1 MPKARQHIRAQ
12 GRRPGERALAQER
25 NNRNGKGNGRVDGK
39 PPRQR
44 NDAVP
49 VRERSEHY
57 EACDTPER
65 EAAGGSAVAVD
76 RSERAGRERREELAE
91 RRRDENSQ
99 SAAGDMRRAKRQI
112 AGDQVA
118 ER

>member
-1 MPKARQHIRAQ
+1 ME
-12 GRRPGERALAQER
+12 RRHGL
-25 NNRNGKGNGRVDGK
+25 VDGK

-65 EAAGGSAVAVD
+65 ETAGGSAVAVD
-76 RSERAGRERREELAE
+76 RSERARRERREELAE
-91 RRRDENSQ
+91 RRRDRWTSV
-99 SAAGDMRRAKRQI
+99 RRRSSLNGKGTIR
-112 AGDQVA
+112 
-118 ER
+118 